1 MPFGGVRIVDQM
13 ISYGAK
19 LKQLANAT
27 PGWPAVTCQGVSLTY
42 SEFHRRTNRLARG
55 LALRGVTRG
64 ALVTVGLPN
73 GLDFVAACWAIW
85 KLGATP
91 QPISFRL
98 PAAEL
103 AAIIELANP
112 ALVIAEG
119 DAAGPWPS
127 SSIAELAALSDDEA
141 DLPEVTA
148 PTARGVASGGSTG
161 RPKLILSGGPG
172 VTKAAMLELSFW
184 RMRRGGVS
192 ILPAPLY
199 HTAGFAMM
207 LDAINIG
214 AHLVILPRFD
224 PEGVLS
230 AIHTYRA
237 DWIFLVP
244 TMMTRI
250 WRLPDVMRTAYDLS
264 SLKTLW
270 HLAAPC
276 PPWLKEAFIGW
287 VGPDAVMERYG
298 GAESQAISEI
308 SGREWLD
315 RRGSVGRVIV
325 GEMIAVGEDGQ
336 ALPPGEVG
344 EIYLRRPQGSP
355 ETYRY
360 VGAVAKTLPGGW
372 ESLGDMGWFDADGY
386 LYLADR
392 RTDMILVGGANVYP
406 AEVEAALEEYP
417 AVQSCAIIGLP
428 DDDLGNRIHA
438 IVNVRTPV
446 TSDQLSA
453 HLADRLVA
461 YKLPRSFEFVDEPI
475 RDDAGKVR
483 RTALRDERIARMKA
497 DASLSGA
504 RHGGMGQ

>member
-1 MPFGGVRIVDQM
+1 MMDQM

-19 LKQLANAT
+19 LKQLATVIAEM
-27 PGWPAVTCQGVSLTY
+27 PAVSCQGVTLTY
-42 SEFHRRTNRLARG
+42 GELHRGTNSLARG
-55 LALRGVTRG
+55 LALKGVTRG
-64 ALVTVGLPN
+64 ALVTVALPN
-73 GLDFVAACWAIW
+73 GLDFVQACWAIW

-91 QPISFRL
+91 QPISVRL
-98 PAAEL
+98 PAPEL
-103 AAIIELANP
+103 KAIIELANP
-112 ALVIAEG
+112 ALVIGEG
-119 DAAGPWPS
+119 QAAGPWPS
-127 SSIAELAALSDDEA
+127 YSLSELAALSDDGA
-141 DLPEVTA
+141 DLPDITA

-172 VTKAAMLELSFW
+172 LTKASLLEPSFW
-184 RMRRGGVS
+184 RMQRGGVS

-207 LDAINIG
+207 LETINMG

-224 PEGVLS
+224 PEGVLA
-230 AIHTYRA
+230 AIQTYRA

-250 WRLPDVMRTAYDLS
+250 WRLPEATKSTYDIS

-325 GEMIAVGEDGQ
+325 GEMVVMGDDGQ
-336 ALPPGEVG
+336 ALAPGEVG
-344 EIYLRRPQGSP
+344 EIYLRRTQGSP

-360 VGAVAKTLPGGW
+360 VGALAKTLPGGW

-428 DDDLGNRIHA
+428 DEDLGNLIHA
-438 IVNVRTPV
+438 IVNVKGPV
-446 TSDQLSA
+446 TPEQLAA
-453 HLADRLVA
+453 HLAQRLVG

-497 DASLSGA
+497 EPSLSSAQPGV
-504 RHGGMGQ
+504 G